1 MGSKKR
7 ICLLLLPVLWAT
19 RNLWDLGSLTY
30 YAWDEE
36 YVLAEFISGAVKRVD
51 VTGIDDTEMILKII
65 DELVCK

>member
-7 ICLLLLPVLWAT
+7 ICLLLLPVLWTT

-30 YAWDEE
+30 ICYAWDEE
-36 YVLAEFISGAVKRVD
+36 YVLAEFISGAVKKVN

-65 DELVCK
+65 DELV